1 MCGRFALGRDRDAVL
16 EEAIHAFQR
25 GMNGPRHNRDHRNNQ
40 QEEPR
45 DENDDADEEEEN
57 WDGDAP
63 IEWIDRDDFHPRY
76 NIAPRTRAPVLRVEV
91 QRASAEDQSV
101 GKKRQVLQTMVWFSF
116 R

>member
-1 MCGRFALGRDRDAVL
+1 MCGRFAHGRDRDAVL

-25 GMNGPRHNRDHRNNQ
+25 GMDGPRRDRRHHNNN

-45 DENDDADEEEEN
+45 DENEGAEEEEEN

-91 QRASAEDQSV
+91 QPAQEAQLA
-101 GKKRQVLQTMVWFSF
+101 GKKRWVLQTMV
-116 R
+116 